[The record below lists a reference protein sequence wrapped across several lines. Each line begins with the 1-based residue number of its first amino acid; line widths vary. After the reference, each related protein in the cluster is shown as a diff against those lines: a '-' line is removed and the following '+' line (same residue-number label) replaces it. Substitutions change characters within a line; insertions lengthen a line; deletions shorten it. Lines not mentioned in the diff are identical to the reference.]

1 MEIRLGSRLKHAWN
15 AFLSRDPTKV
25 YHYTGPGSAQRPD
38 RPRLSRGVDRS
49 IISTIENRIALDAS
63 SITIQ
68 HVRLDD
74 NYRFKSVINSGL
86 NARLNLSANKDQTG
100 RAFLQDAVLS
110 MLDEGCVTLVPVDI
124 DTEVDPE
131 NEGSLQK
138 IESMRVGKVIEWYPD
153 DVRLRVYNDRTG
165 LQEEITL
172 PKSIVAIVENPFYSI
187 MNEPNSIIQRLNRK
201 FSLLDAVDERS
212 NSGKWDLIIQLP
224 YTIKTPA
231 KQKLVK
237 DRLDQIEDQLAHSS
251 HGIAYID
258 STEHVTQLNR
268 SVENNLMSQIEYLT
282 NLAFSQLGITQE
294 ILNGTADEGTMLN
307 YYSRI
312 IEPIVSAIVDEMK
325 RKFLTKTARTQK
337 QTILF
342 FRDPF
347 KLVPINSIAEIA
359 DKFTRNEIMTSNE
372 IRQAIG
378 MKPSSDPKADELR
391 NSNITQPDE
400 KKVVETTKTEEGE
413 NNQNG
418 KTEMGL

>member
-74 NYRFKSVINSGL
+74 NDRFKNVINSGL

-110 MLDEGCVTLVPVDI
+110 MLDEGCVALVPVDI

-212 NSGKWDLIIQLP
+212 NSGRWDLIIQLP

>member
-15 AFLSRDPTKV
+15 AFLSRDPTRV

-74 NYRFKSVINSGL
+74 NDRFKSVINSGL

-110 MLDEGCVTLVPVDI
+110 MLDEGCVALVPVDI
-124 DTEVDPE
+124 DTEIDPE

-138 IESMRVGKVIEWYPD
+138 IESMRVGKVVEWYPD
-153 DVRLRVYNDRTG
+153 DVRLRIYNDRTG

-172 PKSIVAIVENPFYSI
+172 PKSIVAIIENPFYSI

-212 NSGKWDLIIQLP
+212 NSGRWDLIIQLP
-224 YTIKTPA
+224 YTVKTPA
-231 KQKLVK
+231 KQKLVQ

-268 SVENNLMSQIEYLT
+268 SVENNLMNQIEYLT

-347 KLVPINSIAEIA
+347 KLVLINSIAEIA

>member
-74 NYRFKSVINSGL
+74 NDRFKSVINSGL

-110 MLDEGCVTLVPVDI
+110 MLDEGCVALVPVDI
-124 DTEVDPE
+124 DTEIDPE

-138 IESMRVGKVIEWYPD
+138 IESMRVGKIVEWYPD

-237 DRLDQIEDQLAHSS
+237 DRLDQIEDQLTHSS